1 MIRPFIHGEPSHL
14 SHPSRSG
21 VKLACEGFCDGLGND
36 NKPSR
41 YS

>member
-1 MIRPFIHGEPSHL
+1 MILPFIHGEPSH
-14 SHPSRSG
+14 PSWSG

-36 NKPSR
+36 KKPSR

>member
-1 MIRPFIHGEPSHL
+1 MIRPFIHGEP

-21 VKLACEGFCDGLGND
+21 VKLACEGFCDSLGND